1 MQTCSIFKMD
11 FKYVNRVILGLKTH
25 NQINISIS
33 NKTEYYPVQR
43 YLEAINNNTGNP
55 QIVQILG
62 ETESSLLEKTR
73 YLGSK
78 VVWLNLIKF
87 TENMAFTCHSYFD
100 VTLNFTSLKLALF
113 SNFTC
118 FYCKKRVFSCCKS
131 VSFLYDCKF
140 EFAIWCLKVWTG

>member
-1 MQTCSIFKMD
+1 MD

-62 ETESSLLEKTR
+62 ETES
-73 YLGSK
+73 
-78 VVWLNLIKF
+78 
-87 TENMAFTCHSYFD
+87 
-100 VTLNFTSLKLALF
+100 
-113 SNFTC
+113 
-118 FYCKKRVFSCCKS
+118 
-131 VSFLYDCKF
+131 
-140 EFAIWCLKVWTG
+140 